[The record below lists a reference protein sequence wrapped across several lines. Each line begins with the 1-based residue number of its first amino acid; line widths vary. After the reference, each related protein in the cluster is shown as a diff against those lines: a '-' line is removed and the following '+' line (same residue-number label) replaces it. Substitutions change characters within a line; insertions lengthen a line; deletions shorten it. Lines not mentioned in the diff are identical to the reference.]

1 METNKFDIII
11 ENDDNFLSYFD
22 ENNEKITRLKNAS
35 NINIFVGSNNSGK
48 SRFIRNLLNQ
58 KLKLHMTDE
67 VIKLINYLNEF
78 FKSRQITFSSYS
90 KRNSVDNIRLTDLYD
105 GILINYKFI
114 DSDIRKDN
122 QNFLKKI
129 DQNKRYLD
137 LIYHSKFKENIRRYG
152 FHIIDPINL
161 EQDLT
166 EIFDKFNKLI
176 SISNFVSLEN
186 NSKIFIPTLRTAHS
200 IFYKKQNSETYTKIA
215 DDIFKETIIKNYNID
230 EEKTEIFTGLTL
242 YNEIVNA
249 RNNTKDVRSR
259 FENFEKFISDNF
271 FQGKKIDIV
280 AKLDIYKKNKQNDE
294 TELINVYIDGDSKD
308 LYELGDGI
316 QALIILM
323 YKIFMC
329 EDDSLIFIDEPEIN
343 LHPGMQRLF
352 LEQITNNEVLKKKNL
367 TYFIS
372 THSNHFLDL
381 TIEKDNISVFLFNKI
396 LDDDKPKFIVKNVN
410 DGDNSPLQYLGV
422 SNSSVFLANCSIWV
436 EGISDRNYLKAFL
449 KAYCRDNEKK
459 NYPKEDI
466 DFAFIEYAGS
476 NIDHYNFNK
485 KELKE
490 KINAFAINNK
500 IFLISDFDG
509 EYRQEKHTFY
519 YSFKHNN
526 FTYKTTKPYKEI
538 ENLLHLKVWKKV
550 LIHFCDK
557 RIIKPED
564 NKKNIQLKIS
574 IAIENLKSKKYED
587 VYIGKFL
594 SEVKRSVPELNK
606 IWHDSEGTIMN
617 KSELSKKVLELTEN
631 GELTWDDFKQNPKV
645 KNITTEIYNFIN
657 KNKFN

>member
-1 METNKFDIII
+1 METNKFDIILEKN
-11 ENDDNFLSYFD
+11 ENLTSYFE
-22 ENNEKITRLKNAS
+22 ENREELKRLKNAS
-35 NINIFVGSNNSGK
+35 MINIFVGSNNSGK
-48 SRFIRNLLNQ
+48 SRFIRNLLESNN
-58 KLKLHMTDE
+58 KKINLEETKN
-67 VIKLINYLNEF
+67 LINYWNHFICSDHIIYYNHKMFRELGNIKMFEIQDDNGYVKL
-78 FKSRQITFSSYS
+78 FKFNNQ
-90 KRNSVDNIRLTDLYD
+90 DL
-105 GILINYKFI
+105 IFQSENLEI
-114 DSDIRKDN
+114 
-122 QNFLKKI
+122 LKKNNSI
-129 DQNKRYLD
+129 CK
-137 LIYHSKFKENIRRYG
+137 IIENSQIQSNSFTLNGRFYG
-152 FHIIDPINL
+152 SDINL
-161 EQDLT
+161 ETL
-166 EIFDKFNKLI
+166 KKH
-176 SISNFVSLEN
+176 LERFN
-186 NSKIFIPTLRTAHS
+186 NSLKLLKTKNKNIFIPTLRTAHS
-200 IFYKKQNSETYTKIA
+200 IFYKKQNSESYTKIA
-215 DDIFKETIIKNYNID
+215 DDIFKETIIKNYKID

-259 FENFEKFISDNF
+259 FENFENFISDHF

-294 TELINVYIDGDSKD
+294 TELINIYIDGESKD

-449 KAYCRDNEKK
+449 KAYCRDNKGK

-466 DFAFIEYAGS
+466 DFTFIEYAGS
-476 NIDHYNFNK
+476 NIDHYNFSK
-485 KELKE
+485 DELKE
-490 KINAFAINNK
+490 KINAFALNNK
-500 IFLISDFDG
+500 IFLVSDYDG
-509 EYRQEKHTFY
+509 EYRNEKHRFY
-519 YSFKHNN
+519 YSYKHEN
-526 FTYKTTKPYKEI
+526 FTYKTTKPYKEV
-538 ENLLHLKVWKKV
+538 ENLLHLRVWNKI
-550 LIHFCDK
+550 LIHFCNK
-557 RIIKPED
+557 RKIETEENYNNVKS
-564 NKKNIQLKIS
+564 KIQFAL
-574 IAIENLKSKKYED
+574 ANFVGKKYED
-587 VYIGKFL
+587 VYIGKLL
-594 SEVKRSVPELNK
+594 SEVRKYVPELNK
-606 IWHDSEGTIMN
+606 IWHDSEGTIIN
-617 KSELSKKVLELTEN
+617 KAELSKKVLELTES
-631 GELTWDDFKQNPKV
+631 GELTWDDFKSNSKV
-645 KNITTEIYNFIN
+645 NNITSEIYNFISR
-657 KNKFN
+657 NKFN